1 MAIKIAISLTALSLI
16 QIGMAEVWDRKGSA
30 PIVGQDRQ
38 AHYLFIPHHCRI
50 TARWV
55 GRGVVARL
63 VWWRWFSTQ
72 YEAETFV
79 FSRIYCNIR
88 KPLMPIR
95 YPIAFRGMARLSGCS
110 AWRLKVPKIEHLTHP
125 KPYIVPKPDA
135 LPKPFAC
142 FSLICSSRN
151 LMSCRNSVFFRNLLI
166 VSALFVQVET
176 LCRAE
181 TRCFS
186 ETFCLFQPYLLKP
199 KPSFFVELGAVV
211 HQRET
216 SARFCHQRNLQ
227 AFFVTFCLF
236 AFWRN

>member
-63 VWWRWFSTQ
+63 VWWAVVQSHERAQ
-72 YEAETFV
+72 YEAETLA

-95 YPIAFRGMARLSGCS
+95 YPIAFRGTARPSVCS

-125 KPYIVPKPDA
+125 KTYIVPK
-135 LPKPFAC
+135 
-142 FSLICSSRN
+142 
-151 LMSCRNSVFFRNLLI
+151 
-166 VSALFVQVET
+166 
-176 LCRAE
+176 
-181 TRCFS
+181 TRCFA
-186 ETFCLFQPYLLKP
+186 ETF
-199 KPSFFVELGAVV
+199 
-211 HQRET
+211 
-216 SARFCHQRNLQ
+216 
-227 AFFVTFCLF
+227 
-236 AFWRN
+236 

>member
-30 PIVGQDRQ
+30 PNVGQDRQ

-95 YPIAFRGMARLSGCS
+95 YPIAFRGTARPSVCS
-110 AWRLKVPKIEHLTHP
+110 AWRLKVPKLGAFP
-125 KPYIVPKPDA
+125 K
-135 LPKPFAC
+135 LFAC

-151 LMSCRNSVFFRNLLI
+151 PMSCRNSVLCRNLLLI
-166 VSALFVQVET
+166 SALFAQGET
-176 LCRAE
+176 LYRAE

-186 ETFCLFQPYLLKP
+186 ETFCLFLPYSFKS

-216 SARFCHQRNLQ
+216 SVRFRHQRNLQ

>member
-63 VWWRWFSTQ
+63 VWRWFSTQ

-95 YPIAFRGMARLSGCS
+95 YPIAFRGTARPSVCS
-110 AWRLKVPKIEHLTHP
+110 AWRLKVPKLGAFP
-125 KPYIVPKPDA
+125 K
-135 LPKPFAC
+135 LFAC

-151 LMSCRNSVFFRNLLI
+151 PMSCRN
-166 VSALFVQVET
+166 
-176 LCRAE
+176 
-181 TRCFS
+181 
-186 ETFCLFQPYLLKP
+186 
-199 KPSFFVELGAVV
+199 
-211 HQRET
+211 
-216 SARFCHQRNLQ
+216 
-227 AFFVTFCLF
+227 
-236 AFWRN
+236 

>member
-30 PIVGQDRQ
+30 PNVGQDRQ

-63 VWWRWFSTQ
+63 YSH
-72 YEAETFV
+72 
-79 FSRIYCNIR
+79 IR

-95 YPIAFRGMARLSGCS
+95 YPLAFRGTARPSVCS

-125 KPYIVPKPDA
+125 KP
-135 LPKPFAC
+135 
-142 FSLICSSRN
+142 SL
-151 LMSCRNSVFFRNLLI
+151 
-166 VSALFVQVET
+166 
-176 LCRAE
+176 
-181 TRCFS
+181 
-186 ETFCLFQPYLLKP
+186 
-199 KPSFFVELGAVV
+199 FVELGGFV

-216 SARFCHQRNLQ
+216 SARFCHQRKLASLFRHFLPFRFWAQ
-227 AFFVTFCLF
+227 LRRFCVCEKLNINICLHIPQRSGGRSRQQGQGGRGVF
-236 AFWRN
+236 IKTG

>member
-16 QIGMAEVWDRKGSA
+16 QIGIAEVWDRKGSA
-30 PIVGQDRQ
+30 PNVGQDRQ

-63 VWWRWFSTQ
+63 VWRAVVQ
-72 YEAETFV
+72 YHKRAQYKAETFA

-95 YPIAFRGMARLSGCS
+95 YPLAFRGTARPSVCS
-110 AWRLKVPKIEHLTHP
+110 AWRLKVPKIERLTHP
-125 KPYIVPKPDA
+125 KPYT
-135 LPKPFAC
+135 LPKPFAY
-142 FSLICSSRN
+142 FSLICSSRDPI
-151 LMSCRNSVFFRNLLI
+151 SCRNSVF
-166 VSALFVQVET
+166 
-176 LCRAE
+176 
-181 TRCFS
+181 S
-186 ETFCLFQPYLLKP
+186 ENFCLFLPYLFKP
-199 KPSFFVELGAVV
+199 KPSFFVELGAFV

-236 AFWRN
+236 AFGRN

>member
-30 PIVGQDRQ
+30 PNVGQDRQ

-63 VWWRWFSTQ
+63 VWRWFSTQ

-95 YPIAFRGMARLSGCS
+95 YPIAFRGTARPSVCS
-110 AWRLKVPKIEHLTHP
+110 AWRLKVPKLGAFP
-125 KPYIVPKPDA
+125 KIFACFSLICSSRNPMSCRKPDA

-151 LMSCRNSVFFRNLLI
+151 PRFSWNLERLCISVKPRL
-166 VSALFVQVET
+166 AFVI
-176 LCRAE
+176 
-181 TRCFS
+181 S
-186 ETFCLFQPYLLKP
+186 ETCKP
-199 KPSFFVELGAVV
+199 FSSLSAFSPFSATKAVLRV
-211 HQRET
+211 
-216 SARFCHQRNLQ
+216 
-227 AFFVTFCLF
+227 
-236 AFWRN
+236 

>member
-16 QIGMAEVWDRKGSA
+16 QIGMAEVWDREGSA
-30 PIVGQDRQ
+30 PNVGQDRQ

-72 YEAETFV
+72 YEAETFA
-79 FSRIYCNIR
+79 FPRLFCNIR

-95 YPIAFRGMARLSGCS
+95 YPIAFRGTARPSVCS

-125 KPYIVPKPDA
+125 KPYIVPELGV
-135 LPKPFAC
+135 LPKPFDC

-151 LMSCRNSVFFRNLLI
+151 PISCRKLGVLPKPF
-166 VSALFVQVET
+166 A
-176 LCRAE
+176 C
-181 TRCFS
+181 
-186 ETFCLFQPYLLKP
+186 FCLICSSRNPRFSWNLERLCISVKP
-199 KPSFFVELGAVV
+199 RLAFVINKTCKPFSSLSAFSPFGATKAVLRV
-211 HQRET
+211 
-216 SARFCHQRNLQ
+216 
-227 AFFVTFCLF
+227 
-236 AFWRN
+236 

>member
-30 PIVGQDRQ
+30 PNVGQDRQ

-95 YPIAFRGMARLSGCS
+95 YPIAFRGTARPSVCS
-110 AWRLKVPKIEHLTHP
+110 AWRLKVPKLG
-125 KPYIVPKPDA
+125 A
-135 LPKPFAC
+135 MPKPFDC

-151 LMSCRNSVFFRNLLI
+151 PISCRKLGVLPKPFACFCLICSSRNPRFSWNLERLCISVKPRF
-166 VSALFVQVET
+166 AFVI
-176 LCRAE
+176 
-181 TRCFS
+181 S
-186 ETFCLFQPYLLKP
+186 ETCKP
-199 KPSFFVELGAVV
+199 FSSLSAFSSFSATKAVLRV
-211 HQRET
+211 
-216 SARFCHQRNLQ
+216 
-227 AFFVTFCLF
+227 
-236 AFWRN
+236 

>member
-63 VWWRWFSTQ
+63 VWRWFSTQ

-95 YPIAFRGMARLSGCS
+95 YPIAFRGTARPSVCS
-110 AWRLKVPKIEHLTHP
+110 AWRHKVPKKSVWRIRNPISCRKLG
-125 KPYIVPKPDA
+125 V

-151 LMSCRNSVFFRNLLI
+151 PRFSWNLEWLCISVKPRL
-166 VSALFVQVET
+166 AFVI
-176 LCRAE
+176 
-181 TRCFS
+181 S
-186 ETFCLFQPYLLKP
+186 ETCKP
-199 KPSFFVELGAVV
+199 FSSLSAFSPFSATKAVLRV
-211 HQRET
+211 
-216 SARFCHQRNLQ
+216 
-227 AFFVTFCLF
+227 
-236 AFWRN
+236 

>member
-55 GRGVVARL
+55 GHGVVARL

-72 YEAETFV
+72 YEAETFA

-95 YPIAFRGMARLSGCS
+95 YPIAFRGTARPSGCS

-135 LPKPFAC
+135 LPKPFAR

-151 LMSCRNSVFFRNLLI
+151 LRFSWNLERLCISVKPRL
-166 VSALFVQVET
+166 AFVI
-176 LCRAE
+176 
-181 TRCFS
+181 S
-186 ETFCLFQPYLLKP
+186 ETCKP
-199 KPSFFVELGAVV
+199 FSSLSAFSPFGATKAVLRM
-211 HQRET
+211 RET
-216 SARFCHQRNLQ
+216 KY
-227 AFFVTFCLF
+227 
-236 AFWRN
+236 

>member
-30 PIVGQDRQ
+30 PNVGQDRQ

-63 VWWRWFSTQ
+63 VWWAVVQYHERAQ
-72 YEAETFV
+72 YEAETFA

-95 YPIAFRGMARLSGCS
+95 YPIAFRGTARPSVCS

-125 KPYIVPKPDA
+125 KPYIVPKLGA
-135 LPKPFAC
+135 FPKPFAC
-142 FSLICSSRN
+142 FCLICSSRN
-151 LMSCRNSVFFRNLLI
+151 PRFSWNLERLCISVKPRL
-166 VSALFVQVET
+166 AFVI
-176 LCRAE
+176 
-181 TRCFS
+181 S
-186 ETFCLFQPYLLKP
+186 ETCKHFSSLSAFSPFGSTK
-199 KPSFFVELGAVV
+199 AVLRV
-211 HQRET
+211 RET
-216 SARFCHQRNLQ
+216 KY
-227 AFFVTFCLF
+227 
-236 AFWRN
+236 

>member
-30 PIVGQDRQ
+30 PNVGQDRQ
-38 AHYLFIPHHCRI
+38 AHYPFIPHHCRI

-95 YPIAFRGMARLSGCS
+95 YPIAFRGTARPSVCS
-110 AWRLKVPKIEHLTHP
+110 AWRLKVPKLGAFP
-125 KPYIVPKPDA
+125 K
-135 LPKPFAC
+135 LFAC

-151 LMSCRNSVFFRNLLI
+151 PMSCRNSVLCRNLLLISALFAQGETLYRAENSVFFRNLLL
-166 VSALFVQVET
+166 VSVLFVQVET
-176 LCRAE
+176 LYRAE

-186 ETFCLFQPYLLKP
+186 ETFCLFMPYLFK
-199 KPSFFVELGAVV
+199 
-211 HQRET
+211 
-216 SARFCHQRNLQ
+216 
-227 AFFVTFCLF
+227 
-236 AFWRN
+236 

>member
-1 MAIKIAISLTALSLI
+1 MAIKIAISLTELSLI

-30 PIVGQDRQ
+30 PNVGQDRQ

-63 VWWRWFSTQ
+63 VWWAVVLWHERAQ
-72 YEAETFV
+72 YKAETFA
-79 FSRIYCNIR
+79 FSRLYCNIR

-95 YPIAFRGMARLSGCS
+95 YPIAFRGTARPSVCS

-125 KPYIVPKPDA
+125 KPNIVPK
-135 LPKPFAC
+135 
-142 FSLICSSRN
+142 
-151 LMSCRNSVFFRNLLI
+151 
-166 VSALFVQVET
+166 
-176 LCRAE
+176 
-181 TRCFS
+181 TRCSS
-186 ETFCLFQPYLLKP
+186 ETFCLFQPYLFKS

-236 AFWRN
+236 AF